1 MILEETME
9 RKPDR
14 ITDRLAVL
22 SLWLGIL
29 AVITSFPFWLVLII
43 LFPGYS
49 CEGFSIFCWLYD
61 GGGVWILS
69 LTSLIL
75 GTVGLVTRIISI
87 RMAKEKR
94 GSAVK
99 GIIFNSIVFLVAVVV
114 MILLYGG

>member
-1 MILEETME
+1 MQE
-9 RKPDR
+9 KPVR
-14 ITDRLAVL
+14 RSNWMAVA
-22 SLWLGIL
+22 SLWLGFL
-29 AVITSFPFWLVLII
+29 AVITSIPFWLLLII

-61 GGGVWILS
+61 GGGVWIMS
-69 LTSLIL
+69 LTSLIF

-94 GSAVK
+94 GTAVK